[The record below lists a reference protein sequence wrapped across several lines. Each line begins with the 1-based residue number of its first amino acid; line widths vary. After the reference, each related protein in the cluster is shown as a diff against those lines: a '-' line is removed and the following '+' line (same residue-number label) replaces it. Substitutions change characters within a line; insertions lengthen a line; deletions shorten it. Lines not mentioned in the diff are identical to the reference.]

1 MNAPRKISAF
11 KTGNSVALRVPKSS
25 GIKPGDQFELLER
38 GGKFELLPIIDFEHE
53 KAELAALARELRAIG
68 PIGGDPNDGRIEF
81 PDRPGLY

>member
-25 GIKPGDQFELLER
+25 GIKPGDQFELVQR
-38 GGKFELLPIIDFEHE
+38 GRKFELVPILDLDEE
-53 KAELAALARELRAIG
+53 KAELEALARELRAIG
-68 PIGGDPNDGRIEF
+68 PIDGDPDDGRIEF